1 MNGGE
6 KHMSLPLS
14 SAALRWKRNN
24 PWFGKHWK
32 ATMIA
37 LDIHTQILAS
47 GIEADSAEY
56 YTLLNR
62 QLRLALNTKK
72 KRNK

>member
-1 MNGGE
+1 
-6 KHMSLPLS
+6 
-14 SAALRWKRNN
+14 
-24 PWFGKHWK
+24 
-32 ATMIA
+32 MIA